1 MKKTTNSLQPRL
13 NFDIISK
20 ILNIRMQ
27 MKKDD
32 RYKKQFDEVMYN
44 FKIAINSYKD
54 EILIDKYGYE
64 KLYRVSSYEEYE
76 DLTAKQVEACLDN
89 YELHDFF
96 YGSYDLLSSIEDDLQ
111 INYLNDY
118 I

>member
-1 MKKTTNSLQPRL
+1 MKKTTNSLQPIL

-44 FKIAINSYKD
+44 FKFAINSYKD
-54 EILIDKYGYE
+54 EKLTDKYGYE

-76 DLTAKQVEACLDN
+76 DLTAKQVEDCLDQ
-89 YELHDFF
+89 YEIHEVG
-96 YGSYDLLSSIEDDLQ
+96 YSNNDLLSSVEDDLQ

>member
-1 MKKTTNSLQPRL
+1 MKKTANSLQPIL

-32 RYKKQFDEVMYN
+32 RYKKQFDEFIYN
-44 FKIAINSYKD
+44 FKFAINQYKYD
-54 EILIDKYGYE
+54 MITDKYGHE
-64 KLYRVSSYEEYE
+64 QFEDLSVKQIDKCLDEYE
-76 DLTAKQVEACLDN
+76 IHEVGYSN
-89 YELHDFF
+89 N
-96 YGSYDLLSSIEDDLQ
+96 DLLSSIEDDLQ